1 MMGRGDSQNFEHFG
15 TAVLSDH
22 DRSSFSNGLM
32 NSDKRYVE
40 IRSTTVRHAKTGK
53 SASVVCLIPAS
64 PSGVAMFRAAR
75 RAAQEEVGEKG
86 GSGLEELV
94 SSEETQRLV
103 SALLLRLAPKETT
116 IEGVDVRKALSDL
129 DFGPQASM
137 STSTQNLLATVYVYA
152 IGGAFAVN
160 LSGLVN
166 FADGEL
172 DQIQVHASLG
182 PDFCYHLEQATV
194 AANEAIADK
203 AQQMGQLNEAWASV
217 DSALDAV
224 SCECTVG
231 ATTLPTDCFD
241 LWIEPTSVAG
251 LLGDGRPVD
260 SLARISKSRVQIYF
274 HPADA
279 SKTRVFVNST
289 KRQSGTLVI
298 ESAPDP
304 SNTVTSTMVGDTLV
318 IQWHLVNSACRDVL
332 TMPCVAISGSAR
344 FRRDSFGSVWYD
356 VERDAFPSLG
366 YFRRSS
372 SSCTFNTVFVRAPRR
387 LPFNLDF
394 LNLLP
399 VAPNEIIKND
409 EGVPNSCDDES

>member
-1 MMGRGDSQNFEHFG
+1 MGRGDSQNIEHFG
-15 TAVLSDH
+15 TAILPDRE
-22 DRSSFSNGLM
+22 RSSFSNGLL
-32 NSDKRYVE
+32 NSEKSYVE
-40 IRSTTVRHAKTGK
+40 IRSTTFRQATTGR
-53 SASVVCLIPAS
+53 SVSVVCLIPAT

-75 RAAQEEVGEKG
+75 RAAQAEVGEKG
-86 GSGLEELV
+86 TLGLEESV
-94 SSEETQRLV
+94 SSTETQRLV
-103 SALLLRLAPKETT
+103 SALLGRLAPKETS
-116 IEGVDVRKALSDL
+116 IEGVGARGALSGFDS
-129 DFGPQASM
+129 GPSTTRSM
-137 STSTQNLLATVYVYA
+137 STQNQLATVYVYA

-172 DQIQVHASLG
+172 DQIKVHASLG
-182 PDFCYHLEQATV
+182 PDFCYHLEQATI

-217 DSALDAV
+217 DSALDAA
-224 SCECTVG
+224 SCECTIG
-231 ATTLPTDCFD
+231 ATALPTDCFD
-241 LWIEPTSVAG
+241 LWIEPASIAG
-251 LLGDGRPVD
+251 LLGDGRSVD
-260 SLARISKSRVQIYF
+260 SLARISKSRAQIYF
-274 HPADA
+274 DPSDA

-399 VAPNEIIKND
+399 IAPNEIIKND